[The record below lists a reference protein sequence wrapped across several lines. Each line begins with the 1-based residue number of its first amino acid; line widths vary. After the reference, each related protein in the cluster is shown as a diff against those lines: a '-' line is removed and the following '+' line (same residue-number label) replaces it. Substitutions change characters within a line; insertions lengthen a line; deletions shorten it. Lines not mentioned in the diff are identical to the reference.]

1 LARLVGT
8 AGGRFLSS
16 LAFVLIQTSR
26 KSSQVVTK
34 RQTVQLLLAADFYPA
49 FFYASLQLLRKVHE
63 KILQIKF
70 GLTSGKE
77 IFLKSPCGFFSW
89 LGLN

>member
-49 FFYASLQLLRKVHE
+49 FFTHLAKSPMGHE
-63 KILQIKF
+63 TILQIKF
-70 GLTSGKE
+70 GLTSGKK
-77 IFLKSPCGFFSW
+77 IFLKSAPCGFFS
-89 LGLN
+89 GSG